1 MKLLKEILYKT
12 HIEQVSGSTSVNIS
26 DIAFDSR
33 KVSEWTLFVAVRGTL
48 TDGHEFISKA
58 IDNGAIAIVC
68 EEMPA
73 NLIPTITYVKVK
85 DSSHALAIICNNFYE
100 DPSSKLKLIGVT
112 GTNGKTTSV
121 TLLHSLFTQLGF
133 KCGMLST
140 VKNLIGNEVI
150 AATHTTP
157 DPLQLNQLLV
167 RMVDEDCEYC
177 FMEVSSHAVVQKR
190 IEGLH
195 FHGGLFTNIT
205 RDHLDYH
212 KTFDEYIKA
221 KKGFFDRL
229 PEGAF
234 ALINADDKNSQIM
247 VQNTKSTVRTFAQKN
262 VADFKVK
269 ILENNFSGLLLNI
282 DGNDVLCSL
291 IGSFN
296 ASNLLGAY
304 AVAIMCNQEKLDVL
318 TALSSLKAPEGRFEC
333 LQSENKVTGIVDY
346 AHTPDAL
353 ENVLNTINN
362 IRTGNET
369 IITII
374 GCGGDRDAGKRPQMA
389 EIACELSD
397 KVILTSDNPRS
408 ENPDAIIKDMQAGV
422 PPQYYRKSLAIAD
435 RKEAIRT
442 AVALAQPGDII
453 LLAGKG
459 HEKYQEINGVK
470 YPFDDKEIL
479 SETFQSY

>member
-85 DSSHALAIICNNFYE
+85 DSSHALAIICNNFYD

-140 VKNLIGNEVI
+140 VKNLIGNEVV

>member
-12 HIEQVSGSTSVNIS
+12 HIEQVAGSTSVNIS

-33 KVSEWTLFVAVRGTL
+33 KVSEWTLFVAVRGTI
-48 TDGHEFISKA
+48 TDGHDYITKA
-58 IDNGAIAIVC
+58 IENGAIAIVC

-73 NLIPTITYVKVK
+73 NIIPTITYVKVK

-121 TLLHSLFTQLGF
+121 TLLHALFTQLGF

-140 VKNLIGNEVI
+140 VKNLIGNEVV
-150 AATHTTP
+150 ASTHTTP
-157 DPLQLNQLLV
+157 DPLQLNQLLA

-190 IEGLH
+190 IEGLQ
-195 FHGGLFTNIT
+195 FHGGVFTNIT

-229 PEGAF
+229 PEGSF

-247 VQNTKSTVRTFAQKN
+247 VQNTKATVRTFAQKN

-282 DGNDVLCSL
+282 DNNDVLCSL

-304 AVAIMCNQEKLDVL
+304 AVAIMCNQEKIDVL

-333 LQSENKVTGIVDY
+333 LQSENNVTGIVDY

-374 GCGGDRDAGKRPQMA
+374 GCGGDRDPGKRPQMA

-479 SETFQSY
+479 NETFQSY

>member
-58 IDNGAIAIVC
+58 IDKGAIAIIC
-68 EEMPA
+68 EEMPK

-85 DSSHALAIICNNFYE
+85 DSSHALAIVCNNFYE
-100 DPSSKLKLIGVT
+100 DPSSKVKLIGVT

-140 VKNLIGNEVI
+140 VKNLIGSEVVT
-150 AATHTTP
+150 ATHTTP
-157 DPLQLNQLLV
+157 DPLQLNQLLS
-167 RMVDEDCEYC
+167 RMVEEECEYC

-195 FHGGLFTNIT
+195 FHGGVFTNIT

-229 PEGAF
+229 PENAF

-247 VQNTKSTVRTFAQKN
+247 VQNTKATVRTFAQKN
-262 VADFKVK
+262 LSDFKVK

-304 AVAIMCNQEKLDVL
+304 AVAMMCNQDKIEVL

-333 LQSENKVTGIVDY
+333 LQSENNVTGIVDY

-422 PPQYYRKSLAIAD
+422 PPQFYRKSLSITD

-442 AVALAQPGDII
+442 AVALAKPGDII

-459 HEKYQEINGVK
+459 HEKYQEIDGVK

-479 SETFQSY
+479 NETFQSY

>member
-85 DSSHALAIICNNFYE
+85 DSSHALAMICNNFYE

-140 VKNLIGNEVI
+140 VKNLIGNEVV

-195 FHGGLFTNIT
+195 FYGGVFTNIT

-234 ALINADDKNSQIM
+234 AVINADDKNSQIM

>member
-33 KVSEWTLFVAVRGTL
+33 KVCEWTLFVAVRGTL

-140 VKNLIGNEVI
+140 VKNLIGSEVV